1 MNNSLEDLRNKIIP
15 SKLPKHV
22 AVIMDGNGRWA
33 KGRGLSRIFGHKN
46 AITAVRET
54 VEGCAELGIKYLTL
68 YAFSTENWN
77 RPKFEVNALM
87 ELLVSTLNKEI
98 KTLKDNDIR
107 LQAIGDLKSLPKKC
121 FDELQVAI
129 DKTKNHKKTTLI
141 LALSYSAKWEIL
153 EATKKVAND
162 IKNGQLTTD
171 EIDEAIFSSYLS
183 TKDYPDPELM
193 IRTSGEYRIS
203 NFLLWQLAYSELK
216 FLDKFWPDFR
226 KEDLFKAIIEF
237 QSRERRFGKTSEQIA
252 SK

>member
-1 MNNSLEDLRNKIIP
+1 
-15 SKLPKHV
+15 
-22 AVIMDGNGRWA
+22 
-33 KGRGLSRIFGHKN
+33 
-46 AITAVRET
+46 
-54 VEGCAELGIKYLTL
+54 
-68 YAFSTENWN
+68 
-77 RPKFEVNALM
+77 M

-121 FDELQVAI
+121 YDELQVAI

-141 LALSYSAKWEIL
+141 LALSYSAKWELL
-153 EATKKVAND
+153 EAIKEVFNDTKSGKISTN
-162 IKNGQLTTD
+162 
-171 EIDEAIFSSYLS
+171 EIDETLFSSYLA

-226 KEDLFKAIIEF
+226 KEDLFEAIIEF
-237 QSRERRFGKTSEQIA
+237 QSRERRFGKTSEQLA